1 MPVARLD
8 VQIQQLRMLA
18 TDMAWD
24 VIHGESPT
32 VQRRLM
38 DLQPQQLCI
47 SSMTRAELSYSRMEL
62 GASKWA
68 SRIAEFL
75 KIVRT
80 VPWDE
85 AAADRYAELGFGVHQ
100 RGDAEL
106 GFGVHQRGGDP
117 GDKDVGIAAHSLAT
131 GAILV
136 TGRTETFKAIYEG
149 LTLEDW
155 SDQ

>member
-1 MPVARLD
+1 M
-8 VQIQQLRMLA
+8 QIQQLRMLA

-24 VIHGESPT
+24 VIQGASPT

-75 KIVRT
+75 KIVPT

-85 AAADRYAELGFGVHQ
+85 AAADRY
-100 RGDAEL
+100 AEL